1 MSYVKERQVT
11 AKQPAQFTRLMNL
24 AQAPRIERVTGIRS
38 GLQPDVVAQLVRKL
52 GLTQERVFEMLALKR
67 ATVKRKVASKTAL
80 SPADSE
86 RVLGLFGLL
95 ASAESFKPYTRDPQA
110 FDSATWLAGWLET
123 ANPALGGSRPGD
135 LLDTVEGQGIV
146 RQLLEQQ
153 WSGTYA

>member
-1 MSYVKERQVT
+1 MAT
-11 AKQPAQFTRLMNL
+11 TQPAQITRLMNL
-24 AQAPRIERVTGIRS
+24 AQAPRIERVAGIRS
-38 GLQPDVVAQLVRKL
+38 GLRPDAVAQLANKL
-52 GLTQERVFEMLALKR
+52 GLTQARVFEMLALKR
-67 ATVKRKVASKTAL
+67 ATVKRKVASKAAL

-95 ASAESFKPYTRDPQA
+95 ANAEAFRPYTRDPEA
-110 FDSATWLAGWLET
+110 FDAAAWLAGWLET